1 MFDLF
6 EYIIAKRNKPG
17 DFGWVVPIVLVIFY
31 AIAGFARA
39 RKKPEDHKVLPER
52 KPPTEEERKA
62 SEKWRQKA
70 LREQLTHP
78 VQQQRELPASKE
90 SKGRSFD
97 REMPPKGREI
107 APQRKKVMREMM
119 EEVYRQAT
127 GMPPRQAAKPPR
139 KAVRRPPLHDEPKR
153 PLPVKK
159 PVEARKPRPE
169 ETVEPAGKLAGLD
182 RMGELQRAIV
192 YSEILGKP
200 VALRPDSNLPGLS

>member
-1 MFDLF
+1 MNELF
-6 EYIIAKRNKPG
+6 EYIIAAKRNKPG

-31 AIAGFARA
+31 AVAAITRA
-39 RKKPEDHKVLPER
+39 RKKTEEEQGPQEKE
-52 KPPTEEERKA
+52 PPTEEERKA
-62 SEKWRQKA
+62 SEQWQQKA
-70 LREQLTHP
+70 LRKELTHP
-78 VQQQRELPASKE
+78 VQQQRELPASKD
-90 SKGRSFD
+90 RSFD
-97 REMPPKGREI
+97 REIPPKGREI
-107 APQRKKVMREMM
+107 APQRKKVMQEMM

-127 GMPPRQAAKPPR
+127 GMPPRQAAKPPS

-169 ETVEPAGKLAGLD
+169 ETPEPAGKLAGLD
-182 RMGELQRAIV
+182 RMGEMQRAIV